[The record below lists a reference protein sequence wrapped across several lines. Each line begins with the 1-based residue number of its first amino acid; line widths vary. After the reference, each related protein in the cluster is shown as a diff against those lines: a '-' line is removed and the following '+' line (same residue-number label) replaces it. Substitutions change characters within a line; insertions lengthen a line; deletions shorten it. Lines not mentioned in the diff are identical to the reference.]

1 MAPTAHDEI
10 SVSIGLLVESCIF
23 RSIPATLS
31 DSFLPP
37 VPEQTCHLLESGI
50 L

>member
-23 RSIPATLS
+23 RSIPATCS
-31 DSFLPP
+31 GANLPP
-37 VPEQTCHLLESGI
+37 VRERDTI
-50 L
+50 R